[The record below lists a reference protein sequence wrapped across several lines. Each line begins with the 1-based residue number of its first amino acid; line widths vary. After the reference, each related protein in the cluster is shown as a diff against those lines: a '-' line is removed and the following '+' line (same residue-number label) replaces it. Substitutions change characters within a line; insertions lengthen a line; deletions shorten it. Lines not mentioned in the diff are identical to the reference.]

1 MVPSYNGISIS
12 QSQTYE
18 KQNITINKPV
28 LYFIINSM
36 YFLKSH
42 LQSFFCPP
50 FSINDHLLYI
60 ES

>member
-42 LQSFFCPP
+42 LQSFFAP